1 MCGEAS
7 VTQQYAQVRWD
18 SFAVEVLDS
27 LYSTAPVS
35 MHCNQSDARPF
46 PVSPSQTSSSQLG
59 RKHLK
64 KRIYM
69 FLFFSS
75 GRETGT
81 SSRCQRSPPPWAS
94 RSTPVRPEAPPA
106 EPLPLPLSEWTL
118 VTLPLFS
125 QDKCPVTSK
134 NSLYVLILKSI
145 SSPLIAN
152 RHGYNSERVWL
163 QP

>member
-69 FLFFSS
+69 FLFFLFVCFWQ
-75 GRETGT
+75 GDWDK
-81 SSRCQRSPPPWAS
+81 Q
-94 RSTPVRPEAPPA
+94 
-106 EPLPLPLSEWTL
+106 PLPE
-118 VTLPLFS
+118 
-125 QDKCPVTSK
+125 VTSTLGK
-134 NSLYVLILKSI
+134 PLYPCEARGPPCGATPTPPV
-145 SSPLIAN
+145 
-152 RHGYNSERVWL
+152 
-163 QP
+163 

>member
-69 FLFFSS
+69 FLFFFIRMLLA
-75 GRETGT
+75 GRLGQAAAA
-81 SSRCQRSPPPWAS
+81 RGHLHPGQA
-94 RSTPVRPEAPPA
+94 A
-106 EPLPLPLSEWTL
+106 LPL
-118 VTLPLFS
+118 
-125 QDKCPVTSK
+125 
-134 NSLYVLILKSI
+134 
-145 SSPLIAN
+145 
-152 RHGYNSERVWL
+152 
-163 QP
+163 